1 MCQSQ
6 KKKGISFKKKRY
18 FMKTRPLPAGE
29 TIPKRVK
36 SLVCTFL

>member
-6 KKKGISFKKKRY
+6 NKKGISFRKKRY
-18 FMKTRPLPAGE
+18 FMKTWPLPAGE
-29 TIPKRVK
+29 TMPKRVK